1 MIHITDDH
9 FVWLDVTNKC
19 NARLN
24 AFNYAEELFAT
35 HELYEVTEE
44 GRDSLIEE
52 PELIKPAIARGSR
65 ICIEVGHLPDKYKPK
80 QTWNETD
87 KILKDGYWYV
97 KMADINLLK
106 SK

>member
-9 FVWLDVTNKC
+9 FVWLDVTDKC
-19 NARLN
+19 NAKLN
-24 AFNYAEELFAT
+24 AYNYADELFAT

-52 PELIKPAIARGSR
+52 VELIKPAIARGSR
-65 ICIEVGHLPDKYKPK
+65 ICIEVGHLPKQYHPK
-80 QTWNETD
+80 QTWKDTD
-87 KILKDGYWYV
+87 KKLIDGYWYV
-97 KMADINLLK
+97 KMADINLHE